1 MQNKNN
7 VKSEKRGID
16 ASTSAQRILPL
27 RSRKRKR
34 KRTHYRKS
42 EIESVPS
49 EAKFSEVFNTSDGWF
64 KSISALLIQSNA

>member
-16 ASTSAQRILPL
+16 ASTSAQRILLL
-27 RSRKRKR
+27 RSRKR